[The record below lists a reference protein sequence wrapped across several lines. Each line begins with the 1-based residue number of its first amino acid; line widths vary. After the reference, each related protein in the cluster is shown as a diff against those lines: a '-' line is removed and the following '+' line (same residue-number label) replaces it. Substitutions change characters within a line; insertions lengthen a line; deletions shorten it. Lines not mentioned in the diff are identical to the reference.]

1 MIISNNFSAFK
12 QNEVANFL
20 RLNDKNWK
28 YILSLPHGGE
38 SFMSVLLELLNLF
51 RMGIF
56 GAAHGWEG
64 GEGLETPPSIK
75 SATNILQ

>member
-28 YILSLPHGGE
+28 YILSLPDGGE
-38 SFMSVLLELLNLF
+38 SFMSVLLELLTLF

-56 GAAHGWEG
+56 GAAHGWG
-64 GEGLETPPSIK
+64 VGLERPPSIK
-75 SATNILQ
+75 SATNILQW